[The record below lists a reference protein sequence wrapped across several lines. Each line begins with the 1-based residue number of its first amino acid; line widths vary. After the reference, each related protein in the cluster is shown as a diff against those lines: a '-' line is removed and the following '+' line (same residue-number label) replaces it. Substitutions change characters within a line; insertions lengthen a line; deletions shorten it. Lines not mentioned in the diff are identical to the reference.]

1 MDFKADFNEEN
12 ELQLSVYGTAISL
25 AHNGRTRW
33 QLESEKDQECNKND
47 INSCF
52 ISTNYSNAQSV
63 EKERGVSNHRIK
75 NPNNFYADS
84 VQSHHTINLTPLS
97 YVPGARIEKYLGNL
111 NFFLIRETSSLREV
125 GGISSFV
132 QSFICEIY
140 SIVRSHVNALGGNAV
155 VSYFMSEFVVMH
167 SLHKNQA
174 QCLIHIGGD
183 AVKVVYVPYQL
194 LPATSSTIPSS
205 YNLVSTKA

>member
-1 MDFKADFNEEN
+1 MIRFLLPYLDPQI
-12 ELQLSVYGTAISL
+12 LYSL
-25 AHNGRTRW
+25 NIF
-33 QLESEKDQECNKND
+33 Q
-47 INSCF
+47 
-52 ISTNYSNAQSV
+52 
-63 EKERGVSNHRIK
+63 
-75 NPNNFYADS
+75 ADS
-84 VQSHHTINLTPLS
+84 IQNHQTINLTPLS

-167 SLHKNQA
+167 SVHKNQVNRSFISNC
-174 QCLIHIGGD
+174 QYLILKIFFIFHRR
-183 AVKVVYVPYQL
+183 
-194 LPATSSTIPSS
+194 
-205 YNLVSTKA
+205 